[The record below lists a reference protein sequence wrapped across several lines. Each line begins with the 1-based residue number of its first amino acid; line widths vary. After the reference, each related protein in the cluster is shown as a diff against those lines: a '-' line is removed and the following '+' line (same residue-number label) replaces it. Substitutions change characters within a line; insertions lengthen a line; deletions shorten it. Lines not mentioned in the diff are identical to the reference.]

1 MFSTTY
7 DGDTNIPLFLQAHA
21 FAGLSVKIGPL
32 PRGSLMERPFV
43 TLPHLRRLFVAGLL
57 ALLAGL
63 AGAGKPCSA
72 WAQER
77 RYQVDP
83 GASAIR
89 VLVYRRGVL
98 SVLAHDH
105 VLKARDLQG
114 QVIWDA
120 RDFARSRVSIQVGT
134 ATFDVDLP
142 DERQRAG
149 FTGELTEGNRRSIL
163 DVTVG
168 PDVLDAARWPVIR
181 AVSERVTG
189 TPPEL
194 TAAFRVAIRGRERL
208 VSVPLR
214 LTLGADR
221 LRAQGEVALLQTD
234 FGITPYETLLGAIAV
249 EDRIVVQFDVVAV
262 LHP

>member
-1 MFSTTY
+1 MFSIAY
-7 DGDTNIPLFLQAHA
+7 SRDTNIPLFLQAQV
-21 FAGLSVKIGPL
+21 FARLSAKGLL
-32 PRGSLMERPFV
+32 PRGSLIERPFV
-43 TLPHLRRLFVAGLL
+43 TLPHLRRFFIAGML

-63 AGAGKPCSA
+63 AGAGRPCSA

-77 RYQVDP
+77 RYQVDA
-83 GASAIR
+83 GTSVVR

-105 VLKARDLQG
+105 VLIARDLQG
-114 QVIWDA
+114 QVILDT
-120 RDFARSRVSIQVGT
+120 RDFARSRVSIHVGT
-134 ATFDVDLP
+134 ATFDVDP
-142 DERQRAG
+142 PGARQRAG

-163 DVTVG
+163 EVTVG
-168 PDVLDAARWPVIR
+168 PDVLDAARWPVIS

-189 TPPEL
+189 TAPEL
-194 TAAFRVAIRGRERL
+194 IAAFRIAIRGRERL

-234 FGITPYETLLGAIAV
+234 FGITPYETLLGTIAV
-249 EDRIVVQFDVVAV
+249 EDRIVVQFDMVAV